1 MRVTGLPLTVVTAVL
16 TIALGVGLAAG
27 CSTDDG
33 RTLAPA
39 RAPLP
44 AATTTV
50 PPSTVPLTTVPA
62 PMRLFAPWSSG
73 EAIPGRYGCDT
84 RAVAPALSWID
95 VPPGTVELALEVS
108 AAGSTEQVLAGIEPT
123 SSGLSE
129 AELPFGAF
137 WWPPSDV
144 GAAWQGAC
152 PSDPDVEYRFT
163 LYALNQQLEAADDTS
178 VTDVAAL
185 LTLTAIDQASVT
197 GRTSEAPP
205 PT

>member
-1 MRVTGLPLTVVTAVL
+1 MRPIQRLTFTGL
-16 TIALGVGLAAG
+16 TIALTAGGVAG

-39 RAPLP
+39 QAPLP

-50 PPSTVPLTTVPA
+50 TPSTVPRTTVPA
-62 PMRLFAPWSSG
+62 PMQLSAPWGSG
-73 EAIPGRYGCDT
+73 GAIPDRYGCDT
-84 RAVAPALSWID
+84 TAAAPALSWID
-95 VPPGTVELALEVS
+95 VPPGTVELALEISTDGS
-108 AAGSTEQVLAGIEPT
+108 AEQVLAGIDPT

-129 AELPFGAF
+129 EGLPFGAF
-137 WWPPSDV
+137 WWPPSEV
-144 GAAWQGAC
+144 GAAWQGLC
-152 PSDPDVEYRFT
+152 PSDPGVEHRLT

-178 VTDVAAL
+178 VTDVVAL